1 MVKRVE
7 GLLCLCVMLLL
18 AGCGGRDADKPSQTL
33 KEALRECA
41 GLTPADFINQ
51 YRIRYAARLLTTT
64 DDPVGL
70 IIEQCGQS
78 VTENE
83 ATLPWT
89 KSIEVTLPFHAKVEG
104 DFTFNEADLPD
115 QVLYGKCIGIG
126 LDGPMVDA
134 GNIAGLSKQKF
145 LDYVADHPEHLH
157 FAKERD
163 F

>member
-1 MVKRVE
+1 MKKT
-7 GLLCLCVMLLL
+7 MFLL
-18 AGCGGRDADKPSQTL
+18 ATLMIGGMMLTGCKPEPEPTPEPEPITTHTVVYSIDNAYLDLVMSPCFKVNVTYTDA
-33 KEALRECA
+33 
-41 GLTPADFINQ
+41 N
-51 YRIRYAARLLTTT
+51 
-64 DDPVGL
+64 
-70 IIEQCGQS
+70 GQS
-78 VTENE
+78 ITEND

-104 DFTFNEADLPD
+104 DFTFNEADLSD

-134 GNIAGLSKQKF
+134 SNMTGLSKQKF